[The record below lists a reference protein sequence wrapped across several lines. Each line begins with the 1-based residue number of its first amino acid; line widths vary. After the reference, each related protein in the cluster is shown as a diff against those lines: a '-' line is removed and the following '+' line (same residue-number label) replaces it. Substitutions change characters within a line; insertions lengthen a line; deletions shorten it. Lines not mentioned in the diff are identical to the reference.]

1 MDYKNKI
8 MKNSFI
14 INYTNRVLVINF
26 NEASFEFELWD
37 GDKTSYYETFISSDK
52 KLWTVDFYQLDESE
66 QPTVF
71 VYSNNSNEKDIDE
84 IRRRSDKQI
93 KLELI
98 KKIGDAEQYFY
109 TND

>member
-1 MDYKNKI
+1 

-26 NEASFEFELWD
+26 NGTSFEFELWD
-37 GDKTSYYETFISSDK
+37 GDKTSYYETFITSDN

-66 QPTVF
+66 QPNVF